1 MLCLISFYNFQFLL
15 VVGYLT
21 KMPVTSAQIRKT
33 TIASYGNKVDIPR
46 TSVHR
51 YTNIF
56 IEESRPFYPRE
67 VLPIYRVPP
76 LWFIVLIFLF
86 SLTGAAS
93 LFASIICLI
102 FDIPFIVVYC
112 QNEWVSHMSWS
123 LPTVKKQKIINDL
136 QTLNAL
142 YEVTYAELEMMAIST
157 DDREIGLVRTAV
169 GKYKFQ
175 VFHPAAFQ
183 IMDKAKST
191 SRQLLGLFVSSALYN
206 IICIIVRSLIW
217 KKLPTTI
224 LKVKL

>member
-1 MLCLISFYNFQFLL
+1 MLCLISFHNFQFLL

-21 KMPVTSAQIRKT
+21 KMPVTSAELLQIRKK
-33 TIASYGNKVDIPR
+33 TIASYGNKVDVPR

-76 LWFIVLIFLF
+76 LWFIVPIFLF
-86 SLTGAAS
+86 SLAGAAS
-93 LFASIICLI
+93 LYASIICLI
-102 FDIPFIVVYC
+102 FDIPFIAVYC
-112 QNEWVSHMSWS
+112 QNEWVSHMS

-142 YEVTYAELEMMAIST
+142 YEVTYSELERMAIST
-157 DDREIGLVRTAV
+157 DDTEIGLAVTAV

-191 SRQLLGLFVSSALYN
+191 SRQLLGLFLVAALYN
-206 IICIIVRSLIW
+206 IICIIVRSLI
-217 KKLPTTI
+217 
-224 LKVKL
+224 